1 MDLSLIIDSLKN
13 FKKFVEAFTG
23 IFEFLPKFIRDSGEF
38 FANGSSFWK
47 DTEGMTAT
55 QPDAFDGKPTPGLD
69 NPAKPESGSSSS
81 K

>member
-38 FANGSSFWK
+38 FANSSEFWK
-47 DTEGMTAT
+47 DTKGMTAT
-55 QPDAFDGKPTPGLD
+55 QPDAFDGNKTPGLE
-69 NPAKPESGSSSS
+69 NPKSAGSSSS
-81 K
+81 S

>member
-38 FANGSSFWK
+38 FANGSAFWQ
-47 DTEGMTAT
+47 DTTKMDGTN
-55 QPDAFDGKPTPGLD
+55 PNAFDGKPTPGLE
-69 NPAKPESGSSSS
+69 NPQSAGSSSS
-81 K
+81 SSK

>member
-38 FANGSSFWK
+38 FSHGSSFWEDTKGMK
-47 DTEGMTAT
+47 DST
-55 QPDAFDGKPTPGLD
+55 PNAFDEKETVFP
-69 NPAKPESGSSSS
+69 K
-81 K
+81 